1 MSHVSLTEFAFYFC
15 QSAEEPVDISLADLI
30 DGHCHSET
38 YGLNLSDCLCNKLCG
53 SDVLADTTGSLS
65 SKLY

>member
-1 MSHVSLTEFAFYFC
+1 M
-15 QSAEEPVDISLADLI
+15 DISLADLI

-53 SDVLADTTGSLS
+53 SDVPADTTGSLS
-65 SKLY
+65 SKFY